1 MELAQLQIVYDA
13 LQDRLLMR
21 VNTTAGHEV
30 RVWLTRRLL
39 LDLWPTWQRAVE
51 HARSLALPAGA
62 TDEARRAMVSME
74 REHAVATTNFSTP
87 FGHAPAAS
95 GQASRQAQSQAP
107 ASAPVQTSPYSP
119 HYKPAENLFPLGDAP
134 LLVNEISLTPMSDGS
149 LQTQWKDGAKALGIV
164 MNAQLM
170 HAATKLLMDGAAQAG
185 WGLQAE
191 PIAPATA
198 ATAVKH

>member
-21 VNTTAGHEV
+21 VNTTAGQEV
-30 RVWLTRRLL
+30 RAWLTRRLL
-39 LDLWPTWQRAVE
+39 HDLWPTWQRAVE

-62 TDEARRAMVSME
+62 TDEARRALVSME

-87 FGHAPAAS
+87 FGQGIPAAGLAPA
-95 GQASRQAQSQAP
+95 P
-107 ASAPVQTSPYSP
+107 AQTSPYSP
-119 HYKPAENLFPLGDAP
+119 HYKPPKNPFPLGDAP
-134 LLVNEISLTPMSDGS
+134 LLVNEVSLTPMSDGS

-170 HAATKLLMDGAAQAG
+170 HAATKLLMDGAAQAD
-185 WGLQAE
+185 WGLTLETAVVATQ
-191 PIAPATA
+191 APAI
-198 ATAVKH
+198 KH